1 MRKKLLLGNWK
12 MNKTPREAKEFAL
25 GSKEMVEYAIAH
37 DSDVGG
43 APTYV
48 CLQTV
53 TENADPRLILSAQN
67 KKKHDYPKNDR
78 AIRNPLLHELE
89 VSKINLAL
97 VLRR

>member
-25 GSKEMVEYAIAH
+25 GSKEMVDYAIAH
-37 DSDVGG
+37 DIDVGV

-53 TENADPRLILSAQN
+53 KENADPRLIVSAQN
-67 KKKHDYPKNDR
+67 VNERLYRRNLHPDASGTRNLLGYPR
-78 AIRNPLLHELE
+78 A
-89 VSKINLAL
+89 
-97 VLRR
+97 LRAPRI